1 MSVVI
6 VERIW
11 ERRHTGEE
19 LLTIYRNTSW
29 CFGAHGVR
37 SRVHIL
43 ATDGFRGCC
52 MLDAPDVEA
61 VRMARRSLGVSDPE
75 RLWAATV
82 HGPLRTVDDLSRRA
96 AVTAPGAALVL
107 VERSFGEPVRLGE
120 GESEGGPVCQDRNG
134 VELLT
139 CFFSFDR
146 RRMVCLFQAADV
158 DSVCRASTRM
168 GLPFDRA
175 WAATVHFD
183 DEPGER
189 RLS

>member
-19 LLTIYRNTSW
+19 LLAIYRNTSW
-29 CFGAHGVR
+29 CFRAHGVR
-37 SRVHIL
+37 PRVHIL

-61 VRMARRSLGVSDPE
+61 VRTARRSLGVSDPE

-82 HGPLRTVDDLSRRA
+82 HGPLRTVDDLSRC
-96 AVTAPGAALVL
+96 VPGATLVL
-107 VERSFGEPVRLGE
+107 VERSFGDPAYLEE
-120 GESEGGPVCQDRNG
+120 DESENGPVCQTRKG

-158 DSVCRASTRM
+158 NSVCRASTEM

-183 DEPGER
+183 N
-189 RLS
+189 